1 MVVAQVVERSLPTTE
16 ICGSNPDITNFI
28 SIDFIKSVLKKQK
41 KTRNK
46 VAMVGTLKITQFL
59 EKG

>member
-41 KTRNK
+41 KTKEQSGHDWYIKNYS
-46 VAMVGTLKITQFL
+46 VS
-59 EKG
+59 